1 MILNHFLTKSSN
13 FIVFHHFYGPSARN
27 SSFSLLRSPP
37 APPCF
42 VQPWSNEDF
51 NDTKDSIFTV
61 NRAGGNNLKGKIT
74 VNDKIKGYAE
84 EWNKAGDTMTIQYN
98 AEVTSFEIIVQKD
111 RIEPED
117 PVIIGQSLLEE
128 YGSGM
133 FYPAL
138 SLKESQKS
146 ILVMEVKCFD

>member
-1 MILNHFLTKSSN
+1 MI
-13 FIVFHHFYGPSARN
+13 
-27 SSFSLLRSPP
+27 
-37 APPCF
+37 
-42 VQPWSNEDF
+42 
-51 NDTKDSIFTV
+51 
-61 NRAGGNNLKGKIT
+61 
-74 VNDKIKGYAE
+74 
-84 EWNKAGDTMTIQYN
+84 IQYN